1 MRLRALLALSD
12 MTETQVSDLARN
24 IGKLAPTSALATAN
38 PSVAS
43 GAAAVTAKA
52 ATYAA
57 ARKKATDT
65 AKQATDASASA
76 DTAYEDLTA
85 EITAFVGVV
94 LNVAKTPSD
103 LTSVALVP
111 RDKTVVPTAPPA
123 APDAFVITKPRF
135 QRGFADISV
144 TEPEGTQGRYY
155 AESSPDPIGTWTRLP
170 GTGKSRRVT
179 GASGAKIWVRFARV
193 RGQIES
199 AWSEP
204 QLVVIP

>member
-1 MRLRALLALSD
+1 ML
-12 MTETQVSDLARN
+12 DLAGN
-24 IGKLAPTSALATAN
+24 IGTLAPTSALAAAN
-38 PSVAS
+38 PPVAS
-43 GAAAVTAKA
+43 GAAAITAKA
-52 ATYAA
+52 ETYAA
-57 ARKKATDT
+57 SRKKANDL
-65 AKQATDASASA
+65 AKQATDAAAAAEA
-76 DTAYEDLTA
+76 DREELST
-85 EITAFVGVV
+85 EINAFVGVV
-94 LNVAKTPSD
+94 LNVAKAVDD

-111 RDKTVVPTAPPA
+111 RDKVVVPTTSPA
-123 APDAFVITKPRF
+123 TPDAFVVTRPKH

-144 TEPEGTQGRYY
+144 QELAGVHGRYY

-179 GASGAKIWVRFARV
+179 GVSGTKIWVRFARV